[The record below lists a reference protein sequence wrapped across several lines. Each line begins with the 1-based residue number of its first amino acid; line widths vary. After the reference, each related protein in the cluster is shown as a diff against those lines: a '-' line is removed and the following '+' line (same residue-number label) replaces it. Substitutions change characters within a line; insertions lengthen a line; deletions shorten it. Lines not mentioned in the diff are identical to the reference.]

1 MIVSEGTCH
10 RMRIPAS
17 SVQGITAGGGG
28 VLGLELELTKLL
40 IMSKEYC
47 YMYIYIIYTLHMI
60 YILLHI
66 SRIYITQ
73 DQRIMPWAEGSGL
86 V

>member
-28 VLGLELELTKLL
+28 FGAGTG
-40 IMSKEYC
+40 
-47 YMYIYIIYTLHMI
+47 T
-60 YILLHI
+60 
-66 SRIYITQ
+66 
-73 DQRIMPWAEGSGL
+73 DQAFDHE
-86 V
+86 